1 MGQVIELPQVDTVL
15 ACVCGSESFRITSD
29 MCKLYCAN
37 CDEYYI
43 LDETIETELE
53 CDE

>member
-29 MCKLYCAN
+29 MCKLYCTN

-43 LDETIETELE
+43 LDETIEIDLE
-53 CDE
+53 QR